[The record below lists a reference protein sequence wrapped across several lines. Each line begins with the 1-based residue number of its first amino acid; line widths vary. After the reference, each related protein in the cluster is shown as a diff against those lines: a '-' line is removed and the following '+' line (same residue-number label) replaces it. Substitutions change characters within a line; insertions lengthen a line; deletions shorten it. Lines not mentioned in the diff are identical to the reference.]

1 MHGRDRTGREALRYI
16 FAAVLLLALAPRGWA
31 SGEGDEED
39 AVPGLIPAGGIMIF
53 YRSQGPL
60 SFVTMTPK
68 DRPAG
73 ARELGTVKG
82 VSCQHGLSV
91 PIAAEFRATSIS
103 GGYGDG
109 SFRKALEQIKKAKP
123 EMTGLYDV
131 RSDLRVFSILGIYR
145 KLCTEVTARAFAA
158 S

>member
-1 MHGRDRTGREALRYI
+1 MRI
-16 FAAVLLLALAPRGWA
+16 CFVAVLLFSLAPLA
-31 SGEGDEED
+31 SATGEGDQED
-39 AVPGLIPAGGIMIF
+39 AIPNLIPASGIMVF
-53 YRSQGPL
+53 YKSSGPL

-82 VSCQHGLSV
+82 VSCQHGLSI
-91 PIAAEFRATSIS
+91 PLAAQLNATSVS

-109 SFRKALEQIKKAKP
+109 SFKKALERIKAAHP
-123 EMTGLYDV
+123 ETAGIYDV